1 IALSIADSRWSSRI
15 ELAMHGEPTLNPHHV
30 DLIRILREHLPDN
43 QIMLT
48 SNGSGLLRG
57 NPVERITDLMEAGL
71 NILALDDYKTVNI
84 VPRIRQRRAEI
95 PYPVYDYP
103 GDGLDYSPHRRRS
116 ITTHAVIIIQ
126 DISEATA
133 GSHADLNNHC
143 GLGAPLD
150 YSMKNARCAKPF
162 RELSIRW
169 DGNIAICCN
178 DWSGQYRI
186 GNVLDA
192 PIDEIWQSQRFTAAR
207 RKL

>member
-1 IALSIADSRWSSRI
+1 ADAGGPYQLMTPGSHQVIALSVAGSRLSSRI
-15 ELAMHGEPTLNPHHV
+15 ELAMDGDPPLDPHHV

-103 GDGLDYSPHRRRS
+103 GDGLDYSP
-116 ITTHAVIIIQ
+116 
-126 DISEATA
+126 
-133 GSHADLNNHC
+133 
-143 GLGAPLD
+143 
-150 YSMKNARCAKPF
+150 
-162 RELSIRW
+162 
-169 DGNIAICCN
+169 
-178 DWSGQYRI
+178 
-186 GNVLDA
+186 
-192 PIDEIWQSQRFTAAR
+192 
-207 RKL
+207 